1 MSVLYM
7 GGLRMIEYKDSEFA
21 QILPGALCSPEARA
35 VSYAVNKVIKWL
47 LSCAEGAKVYAAID
61 KLEDDELDLL
71 ALELNAQYYDNSL
84 NVRVKRGI
92 IKNAIKWHCSAGTPA
107 AVQELIETVF
117 EAGSVREW
125 WEYDGKPYCFR
136 VRAEVPLTE
145 SAIESFTRII
155 QNIKNTRSHLDAVE
169 VFREVHQKLYSG
181 AGAYWKVINQ
191 TIEDTFTDNFLIGQA
206 LRVASGTKSIGR
218 FVIEEEER

>member
-1 MSVLYM
+1 
-7 GGLRMIEYKDSEFA
+7 MIEYKDSEIA
-21 QILPGALCSPEARA
+21 QILPKVLRSPEVMAI
-35 VSYAVNKVIKWL
+35 SYAINKSLKRL
-47 LSCAEGAKVYAAID
+47 LSCAEMSGVYAVID
-61 KLEDDELDLL
+61 KLQDEALDLL
-71 ALELNAQYYDNSL
+71 ALELQAQYYDNNL
-84 NVRVKRGI
+84 NVEIKRGI

-117 EAGSVREW
+117 GAGSVREW

-136 VRAEVPLTE
+136 ARAEVPLTE

-155 QNIKNTRSHLDAVE
+155 QNVKNTRSHLDAVE

-218 FVIEEEER
+218 IVIEEEER